1 MYIDQQRNVIF
12 SVAIFWPFGCKI
24 SVYNTKVVERFGNYM
39 YVTDRPEDR
48 HTDLTEIVCKSLAR
62 FQCSECG
69 KLSHNTAFGR
79 IIVTLTEL
87 ADLRMNT

>member
-1 MYIDQQRNVIF
+1 VIF

-48 HTDLTEIVCKSLAR
+48 HTDLT
-62 FQCSECG
+62 
-69 KLSHNTAFGR
+69 
-79 IIVTLTEL
+79 
-87 ADLRMNT
+87 